1 MARKKK
7 FRHGT
12 PLDAISKKEFGI
24 PWRMADKTQSKKIEK
39 IYDNVVNS
47 EEWRYGKKSNLKKK
61 FKY

>member
-1 MARKKK
+1 MARQKK

-24 PWRMADKTQSKKIEK
+24 PWRMADKKQSRKIEK
-39 IYDNVVNS
+39 IYDEVVDRNQ
-47 EEWRYGKKSNLKKK
+47 WKYGDISNLKKK